1 MNSAPPAEHPPGH
14 DRPRVAFC
22 GVGKRFPGVVAL
34 RKVSFTVAPGSCHA
48 LMGENGAGKSTL
60 GRILAG
66 LYRPDEG
73 HLELEGRA
81 CRFASPRE
89 AQQAGI
95 GLVHQ
100 ELSYCPNL
108 TVAENLCLS
117 ALPRRGPWLDRA
129 TMRERTR
136 RFLEMVGAAC
146 DPDDELG
153 GLANGQIQLVQIAAV
168 LATGARVLI
177 LDEPTSAL
185 SLSETRKLEDLLTRL
200 RRQGTTILYVSH
212 RMEEIFRLC
221 DSATVLRDG
230 QHVATLPLGQTR
242 PEELVRLMI
251 GRPLAAY
258 FPAHVER
265 AVGEERLRVESVS
278 SRGRFC
284 DVSFNLRAGEV
295 LGVAGLVGSG
305 RSEVA
310 QGIFGMD
317 SRMTGRVFVDGTPV
331 RIRSPQQAF
340 ALGIGLVTEDRKRLG
355 IVPDMTC
362 GENLTLSA
370 LDCPGGRGFWNRAA
384 RCPWCPERPEC
395 LRLWNWL
402 RLGQER
408 DCIRNY
414 FTRLRVRAAS
424 PDVPITTLSGGN
436 QQKVVLAKCL
446 ARRCRVLMLDEPTR
460 GVDVGAKAEIHRLI
474 DELASAGQAV
484 HDDFIGA
491 AGDFASQHARPGDA
505 PRAGGGAAQPGR
517 SHPGEDHAAHGR
529 ADPRAGDLRGH
540 TSCQLTRPSH
550 PAPTLRR
557 PVREG
562 GAPVSRRQDCWAWS
576 LRWGCCCRSSAARFR
591 CGTAAQ
597 ASRAR

>member
-1 MNSAPPAEHPPGH
+1 
-14 DRPRVAFC
+14 
-22 GVGKRFPGVVAL
+22 VVAL
-34 RKVSFTVAPGSCHA
+34 RKVSFEVAAGSCHA

-73 HLELEGRA
+73 GIELGGRV
-81 CRFASPRE
+81 CRFSSPRE

-129 TMRERTR
+129 TMLERTR
-136 RFLEMVGAAC
+136 QFLFTVGATC

-153 GLANGQIQLVQIAAV
+153 GLTNGQIQLVQIAGV

-185 SLSETRKLEDLLTRL
+185 SLAEARKLEDLIGQL
-200 RRQGTTILYVSH
+200 RAQGTTILYVSH

-221 DSATVLRDG
+221 DTATVLRDG
-230 QHVATLPLGQTR
+230 QHVATLPLAQTNSD
-242 PEELVRLMI
+242 ELVRLMI

-258 FPAHVER
+258 FPTHAER
-265 AVGEERLRVESVS
+265 TAGQERLRVEAVS
-278 SRGRFC
+278 SEGKFH
-284 DVSFNLRAGEV
+284 DVSFSVRSGEV

-317 SRMTGRVFVDGTPV
+317 RRMTGRVFVDGTAV
-331 RIRSPQQAF
+331 AIRSPQQAF
-340 ALGIGLVTEDRKRLG
+340 SLGIGLVTEDRKRLG
-355 IVPDMTC
+355 IVPEMSC

-370 LDCPGGRGFWNRAA
+370 LDCPGGRGFVGRATH
-384 RCPWCPERPEC
+384 CPWCPKRSEC
-395 LRLWNWL
+395 LRLWDWL

-408 DCIRNY
+408 SWIKEY

-424 PDVPITTLSGGN
+424 PDVPIATLSGGN
-436 QQKVVLAKCL
+436 QQKVVFAKCL

-474 DELASAGQAV
+474 DELASK
-484 HDDFIGA
+484 
-491 AGDFASQHARPGDA
+491 
-505 PRAGGGAAQPGR
+505 
-517 SHPGEDHAAHGR
+517 GR
-529 ADPRAGDLRGH
+529 AVLMISSELPEILHLSTRILVMRRGRVAGVL
-540 TSCQLTRPSH
+540 
-550 PAPTLRR
+550 
-557 PVREG
+557 
-562 GAPVSRRQDCWAWS
+562 
-576 LRWGCCCRSSAARFR
+576 
-591 CGTAAQ
+591 
-597 ASRAR
+597 SRAEATQEKIMQLMAGRAMTLGTSKQTVYVN

>member
-1 MNSAPPAEHPPGH
+1 VNLVPHAEG
-14 DRPRVAFC
+14 DSRAQRPLVAFRE
-22 GVGKRFPGVVAL
+22 VSKRFPGVVAL
-34 RKVSFTVAPGSCHA
+34 RQVSLEVMPGTCHA

-60 GRILAG
+60 GKILAG

-73 HLELEGRA
+73 HIELEGRE

-129 TMRERTR
+129 AMRERAR
-136 RFLEMVGAAC
+136 RLLAMVGAAC

-153 GLANGQIQLVQIAAV
+153 GLPNGQIQLVQIAGV

-177 LDEPTSAL
+177 LDEPTS
-185 SLSETRKLEDLLTRL
+185 SLSQAESRNLEDLIRQL
-200 RRQGTTILYVSH
+200 RRQGTTMLYVSH

-221 DSATVLRDG
+221 DTATVLRDG
-230 QHVATLPLGQTR
+230 QHVATLPLAQTNA
-242 PEELVRLMI
+242 EELVRLMI

-265 AVGEERLRVESVS
+265 PLGEERLRVESVS
-278 SRGRFC
+278 SRGRFR
-284 DVSFNLRAGEV
+284 DVSFALRAGEV

-310 QGIFGMD
+310 QAIFGMD
-317 SRMTGRVFVDGTPV
+317 GRMTGRVFLDGKPV
-331 RIRSPQQAF
+331 TIRNPQQAF

-370 LDCPGGRGFWNRAA
+370 LDCSGGRGFWARAG
-384 RCPWCPERPEC
+384 RCPWCPQRQEC
-395 LRLWNWL
+395 LRLWDWL

-408 DCIRNY
+408 DWVTKY

-424 PDVPITTLSGGN
+424 PEVPIATLSGGN

-460 GVDVGAKAEIHRLI
+460 GVDVGAKEEIHRLI
-474 DELASAGQAV
+474 DELVSEGQAV
-484 HDDFIGA
+484 LMISSELPEILHLSTRILVMRQGRVAGVLSRAEATQETIMQYMAGHAAPLA
-491 AGDFASQHARPGDA
+491 AGEG
-505 PRAGGGAAQPGR
+505 
-517 SHPGEDHAAHGR
+517 
-529 ADPRAGDLRGH
+529 
-540 TSCQLTRPSH
+540 
-550 PAPTLRR
+550 TLH
-557 PVREG
+557 VN
-562 GAPVSRRQDCWAWS
+562 
-576 LRWGCCCRSSAARFR
+576 
-591 CGTAAQ
+591 
-597 ASRAR
+597 

>member
-1 MNSAPPAEHPPGH
+1 VSPAPNAEADSRGK
-14 DRPRVAFC
+14 RPLVAFRK
-22 GVGKRFPGVVAL
+22 VSKRFPGVVAL
-34 RKVSFTVAPGSCHA
+34 RQVSLEVAAGSCHA
-48 LMGENGAGKSTL
+48 LLGENGAGKSTL
-60 GRILAG
+60 GMILAG

-73 HLELEGRA
+73 HIELEGRA
-81 CRFASPRE
+81 CRFFSPRE

-117 ALPRRGPWLDRA
+117 ALPRRGPWLDSA
-129 TMRERTR
+129 TMLERTR
-136 RFLEMVGAAC
+136 LFLEMVGATC
-146 DPDDELG
+146 DPGDELG
-153 GLANGQIQLVQIAAV
+153 GLTNGQIQLVQIAGV
-168 LATGARVLI
+168 LATGARLII

-185 SLSETRKLEDLLTRL
+185 ALADTQKLEELIARL
-200 RRQGTTILYVSH
+200 RRQGTTVLYVSH

-221 DSATVLRDG
+221 DTATVLRDG
-230 QHVATLPLGQTR
+230 QHVATLPLGRTSAD
-242 PEELVRLMI
+242 ELVRLMI

-265 AVGEERLRVESVS
+265 AAGEERLRVESVS

-284 DVSFNLRAGEV
+284 DVSFQVRAGEV

-305 RSEVA
+305 RSEMA

-317 SRMTGRVFVDGTPV
+317 ARMTGRVYVEGRAVT
-331 RIRSPQQAF
+331 IRNPQQAF

-370 LDCPGGRGFWNRAA
+370 LDCPGGRGFWARAA
-384 RCPWCPERPEC
+384 RCPWCAKRQEC
-395 LRLWNWL
+395 LRLWDWL

-408 DCIRNY
+408 NWISEY

-424 PDVPITTLSGGN
+424 PDIPITTLSGGN
-436 QQKVVLAKCL
+436 QQKVVLARCL

-484 HDDFIGA
+484 LLISSELPEILHLSTRVLVMRQGRV
-491 AGDFASQHARPGDA
+491 AGVLS
-505 PRAGGGAAQPGR
+505 RAEATQEKIMQLMA
-517 SHPGEDHAAHGR
+517 GR
-529 ADPRAGDLRGH
+529 AAALE
-540 TSCQLTRPSH
+540 TE
-550 PAPTLRR
+550 
-557 PVREG
+557 EG
-562 GAPVSRRQDCWAWS
+562 TVHAN
-576 LRWGCCCRSSAARFR
+576 
-591 CGTAAQ
+591 
-597 ASRAR
+597 